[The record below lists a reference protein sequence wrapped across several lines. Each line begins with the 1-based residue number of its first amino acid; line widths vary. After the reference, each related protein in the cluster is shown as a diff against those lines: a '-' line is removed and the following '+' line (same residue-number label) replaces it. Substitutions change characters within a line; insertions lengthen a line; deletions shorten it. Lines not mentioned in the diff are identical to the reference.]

1 MADGVSSGILSQ
13 VTPAKAGIHSTV
25 TPAKASIHST
35 VIPAKAGI
43 HVTQWSMD
51 PRFRGDDN
59 VADARYAGRT
69 DSRFQT

>member
-1 MADGVSSGILSQ
+1 MADWVSSGILSQ

-25 TPAKASIHST
+25 TPAE
-35 VIPAKAGI
+35 AGI